1 MNRSTRIILGVF
13 VLVAVAVLLYAK
25 HAYHNS
31 SPQRAQQN
39 PSAPVVPQT
48 VTPVSKTESRADKA
62 ATTSSAAAPVLQ
74 KEYGAAPQPQP
85 VPTTGGLVAVIDP
98 ATGQLREA
106 DATDIGGLAPQP
118 ALQRR
123 TLTLAAPATIEPQ
136 TFAGPGGSVGVVLGE
151 DAMSFMVVTKGPDG
165 TLSADCVDGKKA
177 ADAKIQAAKRHKVKK
192 QAETKTQPAQREA
205 TDEM

>member
-39 PSAPVVPQT
+39 PSAPGVPQT
-48 VTPVSKTESRADKA
+48 VPPVTKTEPRPNKA
-62 ATTSSAAAPVLQ
+62 PPPSPAAAPVLK
-74 KEYGAAPQPQP
+74 KEYAAAPQPHP
-85 VPTTGGLVAVIDP
+85 VPTTGGLAAVIDP

-118 ALQRR
+118 ALQ
-123 TLTLAAPATIEPQ
+123 
-136 TFAGPGGSVGVVLGE
+136 
-151 DAMSFMVVTKGPDG
+151 
-165 TLSADCVDGKKA
+165 
-177 ADAKIQAAKRHKVKK
+177 
-192 QAETKTQPAQREA
+192 
-205 TDEM
+205 